1 MKISTLLKAL
11 EDARLHI
18 GGDPEVALCFEGTAI
33 EDGFNWDHTEGISDV
48 RVCQN
53 WALPGESMITHEA
66 DKPYKVVLFYD
77 NHFNLDSAK
86 DIV

>member
-1 MKISTLLKAL
+1 
-11 EDARLHI
+11 
-18 GGDPEVALCFEGTAI
+18 
-33 EDGFNWDHTEGISDV
+33 V

-66 DKPYKVVLFYD
+66 EKPYKVVLFYD

-86 DIV
+86 DVV